1 MSTWDG
7 GFSQAQN
14 FHPEFGYLCPSAQF
28 RRKARNTV
36 ITLAAGG
43 LIAGSVAL
51 ALLPQL
57 TPQSPG
63 DGGHEATA
71 LRPMAAPPVDRTA
84 DLAADLKAT
93 SPADASPTDESVPA
107 RTAARTVAAERAA
120 AAHAQASCD
129 DLSGAFLA
137 PQCQLGKAGK
147 SHAAHVAHEAGTRVA
162 SVSIGRAGAALQAG
176 PQDAAAPAAGQEPA
190 PRIAAASRSAPAAEA
205 AATVVAANE
214 APSVVLPLPRP
225 AVSDKKPVKIVHR
238 QAPGPQG
245 PGREVA
251 SADAPAAAHSGFDLF
266 ALFRQPPR
274 TGTGFFQ

>member
-7 GFSQAQN
+7 GFSRAQNFHPN

-28 RRKARNTV
+28 RRKARNAV

-71 LRPMAAPPVDRTA
+71 LPAMAAPPVDRTA

-93 SPADASPTDESVPA
+93 SPTDESVPA
-107 RTAARTVAAERAA
+107 RTTVRTIAAERAA
-120 AAHAQASCD
+120 AAHAQASCE

-147 SHAAHVAHEAGTRVA
+147 SHTAHVPHEAGTRVA
-162 SVSIGRAGAALQAG
+162 GVSIGRTSAAVQAG
-176 PQDAAAPAAGQEPA
+176 PQDAATPAAAQDPA
-190 PRIAAASRSAPAAEA
+190 PRMAAASRSAPAAET
-205 AATVVAANE
+205 AATVAAANE
-214 APSVVLPLPRP
+214 APAVARPLPKP
-225 AVSDKKPVKIVHR
+225 AMSDKKPVKIVRR

-251 SADAPAAAHSGFDLF
+251 SADAPAAPPSPGFDLF
-266 ALFRQPPR
+266 ALFHQPPR

>member
-7 GFSQAQN
+7 GFSRAQNFHPN

-28 RRKARNTV
+28 RRKARNAV

-71 LRPMAAPPVDRTA
+71 LPAMAAPPVDRTA

-93 SPADASPTDESVPA
+93 SPTDESVPA
-107 RTAARTVAAERAA
+107 RTTVRTIAAERAA
-120 AAHAQASCD
+120 AAHAQASCG

-147 SHAAHVAHEAGTRVA
+147 SHTAHVAHEAGTRVTG
-162 SVSIGRAGAALQAG
+162 VSIGRAATS
-176 PQDAAAPAAGQEPA
+176 P
-190 PRIAAASRSAPAAEA
+190 SAPAAEA
-205 AATVVAANE
+205 EATVVAADE
-214 APSVVLPLPRP
+214 APAVTRPLPRP
-225 AVSDKKPVKIVHR
+225 AMSDKKPVKIVHR

-251 SADAPAAAHSGFDLF
+251 SADAPAAAPSPGFDLF
-266 ALFRQPPR
+266 ALFHRPPR
-274 TGTGFFQ
+274 SGTGFFR